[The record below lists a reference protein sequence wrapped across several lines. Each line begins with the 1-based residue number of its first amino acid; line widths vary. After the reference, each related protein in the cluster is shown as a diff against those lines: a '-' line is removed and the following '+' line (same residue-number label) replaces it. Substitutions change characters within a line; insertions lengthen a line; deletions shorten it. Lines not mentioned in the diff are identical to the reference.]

1 MTNYLAAAVLAAP
14 SPGNAAPPGSAA
26 FMTMLSWVSWGASI
40 TGVIGFIAVAVG
52 MMVSHSRGT
61 GGTTGEHG
69 AKFAMVA
76 AGCAI
81 AAAAGPIATALGV

>member
-1 MTNYLAAAVLAAP
+1 MNHVYAAVLAAP
-14 SPGNAAPPGSAA
+14 SPSSAAPPGSEH
-26 FMTMLSWVSWGASI
+26 FMTLLGWTAWGASI
-40 TGVIGFIAVAVG
+40 AGVIGFIAVAIG
-52 MMVSHSRGT
+52 MMVSHTRGT

-76 AGCAI
+76 AGCVV

>member
-1 MTNYLAAAVLAAP
+1 MIHVYAALVLAAP
-14 SPGNAAPPGSAA
+14 GATNEAPPGATY
-26 FMTMLSWVSWGASI
+26 FLKLLDWVSWGASI
-40 TGVIGFIAVAVG
+40 AGVIGFIAVAIG
-52 MMVSHSRGT
+52 MMVSHTRGT

-76 AGCAI
+76 AGCVV